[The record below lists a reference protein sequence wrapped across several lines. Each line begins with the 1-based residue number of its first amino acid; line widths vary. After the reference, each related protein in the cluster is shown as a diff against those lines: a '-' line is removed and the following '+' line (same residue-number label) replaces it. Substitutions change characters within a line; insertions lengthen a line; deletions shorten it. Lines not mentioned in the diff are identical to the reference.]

1 MNDNLEKLLA
11 RLQKVEQL
19 PAGQHIA
26 RYRACCPA
34 HDDHKPS
41 LSVTLAQ
48 SGAILLKCWTGC
60 TAEEITGSV
69 GMDMVELFPPTDRHH
84 CPPERR
90 PFSAD
95 QAANALSD
103 DAMIIAMVAAKLRK
117 KEPLTDDDMQEVL
130 DIHTRAKAI
139 RQGI

>member
-11 RLQKVEQL
+11 RLHKVEQL

-34 HDDHKPS
+34 HDDKKPS

-48 SGAILLKCWTGC
+48 SGAILLKCWAGC
-60 TAEEITGSV
+60 SAEEVIGSV
-69 GMDMVELFPPTDRHH
+69 GMDMVELFPPIDRHH